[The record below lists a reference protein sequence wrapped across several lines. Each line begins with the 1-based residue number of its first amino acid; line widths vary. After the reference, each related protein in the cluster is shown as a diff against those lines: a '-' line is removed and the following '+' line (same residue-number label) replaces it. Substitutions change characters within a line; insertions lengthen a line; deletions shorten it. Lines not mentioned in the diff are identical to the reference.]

1 MGLPRPTM
9 DSPQVLRAG
18 TTLTTE
24 DHDGRAPRRVLVT
37 GANRG
42 LGLEIVKA
50 LLERDD
56 VDKVYV
62 GCRDFA
68 AGTALCCG
76 ELWDLGGDRS
86 EAVELD
92 VSDGDS
98 IKPAVNYVRKP
109 LAARD
114 DGHG

>member
-1 MGLPRPTM
+1 M
-9 DSPQVLRAG
+9 DSPQVLRKG

-24 DHDGRAPRRVLVT
+24 DLEGVRTPRRVLVT

-56 VDKVYV
+56 VDKVYL
-62 GCRDFA
+62 GCRDFEA
-68 AGTALCCG
+68 ATALCCG

-92 VSDGDS
+92 VSDGES
-98 IKPAVNYVRKP
+98 IKHAVDYV
-109 LAARD
+109 
-114 DGHG
+114 

>member
-1 MGLPRPTM
+1 M
-9 DSPQVLRAG
+9 DSPQVLRKG

-24 DHDGRAPRRVLVT
+24 DQEGVRTPRRVLVT

-62 GCRDFA
+62 GCRDFE

-76 ELWDLGGDRS
+76 NCGTGDR
-86 EAVELD
+86 EA
-92 VSDGDS
+92 SS
-98 IKPAVNYVRKP
+98 
-109 LAARD
+109 
-114 DGHG
+114 

>member
-1 MGLPRPTM
+1 M
-9 DSPQVLRAG
+9 DSPQVLRKG

-24 DHDGRAPRRVLVT
+24 DLEGVRTPRRVLVT

-50 LLERDD
+50 LLERQD
-56 VDKVYV
+56 VDKVYL
-62 GCRDFA
+62 GCRDFE

-86 EAVELD
+86 EAIELD
-92 VSDGDS
+92 VSDGES
-98 IKPAVNYVRKP
+98 IKRAVNYVRKT
-109 LAARD
+109 LAVA
-114 DGHG
+114 HI